1 MTRSRSTAIFLAIS
15 IGCILAAGPA
25 ASDHHESPDSALG
38 EEKAAE
44 KTAMEAWGDQ
54 NPWRYNTDYLFLLTR
69 GLEDAGVERPWAR
82 FGLYVLTVPLDIADL
97 PFSALGGL
105 FGD

>member
-1 MTRSRSTAIFLAIS
+1 MTRCRLTAIFLAIS
-15 IGCILAAGPA
+15 IGCVLAAGPA
-25 ASDHHESPDSALG
+25 VSDQHESADAGL
-38 EEKAAE
+38 EEDGAAE
-44 KTAMEAWGDQ
+44 RTAMEAWGDQ

-82 FGLYVLTVPLDIADL
+82 FGLYLLTVPLDIADL